1 MRLLALAVAPDTAT
15 PWSYYGFQAVPKR
28 VPMMNTTEWAALARE
43 AYQNAGLPVIAGALN
58 PPPISTDWQDA
69 AVRTGA
75 IQNHGVAVSGATANA
90 SYLISGGYIQQDGA
104 IIQTGF
110 QRYNFRVNSQLQRG
124 RLTLGEN
131 LALSS
136 TRRQF
141 LNGFPLIDVV
151 RFPPAIPVYDSTTT
165 SGFAFGSDA
174 VPTFGTNPV
183 GELRMQDNSG
193 RSNQV
198 IGTTFAELQLL
209 SSLRYR
215 FNLGV
220 NLEGFT
226 QQNFIR
232 QGQLR
237 FRDPLLPARLTRTQ
251 NEQTSLL
258 FENLLTFDQS
268 FGAGAHRLN
277 AVAGYTEQRQS
288 LDQLVAYRE
297 GFTDQDLQVI
307 DAGQRSNLNNAGSRF
322 ENALRALLVRAN
334 YAYRDRYLFT
344 GSVR

>member
-1 MRLLALAVAPDTAT
+1 
-15 PWSYYGFQAVPKR
+15 
-28 VPMMNTTEWAALARE
+28 
-43 AYQNAGLPVIAGALN
+43 
-58 PPPISTDWQDA
+58 
-69 AVRTGA
+69 
-75 IQNHGVAVSGATANA
+75 
-90 SYLISGGYIQQDGA
+90 
-104 IIQTGF
+104 
-110 QRYNFRVNSQLQRG
+110 
-124 RLTLGEN
+124 
-131 LALSS
+131 
-136 TRRQF
+136 
-141 LNGFPLIDVV
+141 IDVV

-183 GELRMQDNSG
+183 GELRMRNNWV

-258 FENLLTFDQS
+258 FDNLLTFDQS
-268 FGAGAHRLN
+268 YGAGAHRLN

-307 DAGQRSNLNNAGSRF
+307 DAGQRSNLSNGATQITLANPNIRWQSNRETNIGVDLGLLNDRLSVTADYYVSTSSGLLVAAPIPWSLGVVGVPVVNAGTIRNTGFELAATHRF
-322 ENALRALLVRAN
+322 ERGDFQLNTSLTLMTTRNRVVALGNGGQPIFAGPFGVARTADGLPIGTFWVLKT
-334 YAYRDRYLFT
+334 DGIFQ
-344 GSVR
+344 